1 MKRTAIATLVALGL
15 TLLTSN
21 APASA
26 NTIDDP
32 NDVAWASIRGYT
44 SQQFHNY
51 FNQKKEEG
59 YRVIDIEV
67 DEVNGQ
73 PRYAAVFQFNTDNR
87 GWASLRDLTH
97 EQFSQ
102 EWEDYK
108 NKGYRLIDQEA
119 YMLNG
124 QRRYAGVW
132 VENKENFGWV
142 SYRNVDSAEFGDR
155 FNTYRE
161 QGYRM
166 VDVEAYPS
174 GRNTLYAAVWVKDGQ
189 SLSWAEHR
197 DMTAAQYGEKFD
209 LFRDQGYRVLDLESY
224 QQNGQQRYAAIWVKN
239 TNGRGWAARRDMTA
253 SGFGNWWKTYKDEG
267 YRLVDFESY
276 PTAEGTRYAG
286 VWRQNGDRL
295 SWSGKKAADQA
306 IAAYQNAN
314 KVPGISVAIAR
325 DGKILYSRGF
335 GYADIANQEVAH
347 AGTVY
352 RLASVSKPITAL
364 LTMRLVDLGQLS
376 LNDSTRE
383 HVPALPRFHSHTVD
397 HLLRHRSGIRH
408 YKTTDY
414 QKDCNLTVSNTSNW
428 QDFSATQYPTALA
441 ATVLFRQDS
450 LLFEPDT
457 QGCYSTHAYTVLGA
471 ALEGA
476 GNASFSTL
484 LNRELTQRLDLPTL
498 QPEFLNQSNSERAN
512 IYRLS
517 NGSSVL
523 SSRDNLSW
531 KYPGGGLEASAMDM
545 TRLGMK
551 VFDGSVISA
560 QSRNTLWP
568 GSSLSRSGSQNGAK
582 SFWRLYFNDKTV
594 ITVLSNQN
602 NGNPGELTETLG
614 TIVKNN

>member
-1 MKRTAIATLVALGL
+1 MMKRTAIATFVALGIGL
-15 TLLTSN
+15 FASS
-21 APASA
+21 APAFA
-26 NTIDDP
+26 DTIDDP

-44 SQQFHNY
+44 SQEFRNY

-73 PRYAAVFQFNTDNR
+73 PRYAAIFQFNTDKR

-102 EWEDYK
+102 EWENYK
-108 NKGYRLIDQEA
+108 NKSYRLIDQES

-142 SYRNVDSAEFGDR
+142 SYRNVDSTEFSDR
-155 FNTYRE
+155 FNTYKQ

-166 VDVEAYPS
+166 VDIEAYPS

-189 SLSWAEHR
+189 SLPWAEHR

-209 LFRDQGYRVLDLESY
+209 AFRDQGYRVLDLESY

-239 TNGRGWAARRDMTA
+239 TNDQGWAARRDLTA
-253 SGFGNWWKTYKDEG
+253 NGFANWWKTYKDEG
-267 YRLVDFESY
+267 YRLVDFEAY

-306 IAAYQNAN
+306 IAAYRDAN
-314 KVPGISVAIAR
+314 KVPGVSVVIAR
-325 DGKILYSRGF
+325 NGQILYSRGF

-347 AGTVY
+347 AGTIY
-352 RLASVSKPITAL
+352 RLASVSKPVTAL
-364 LTMRLVDLGQLS
+364 LTMRLVDLNQIS
-376 LNDSTRE
+376 LNQPTRNY
-383 HVPALPRFHSHTVD
+383 VPSLPDHHTHRVEQ
-397 HLLRHRSGIRH
+397 LLRHQSGIRH
-408 YKTTDY
+408 YRGSDRPN
-414 QKDCNLTVSNTSNW
+414 CEVPNN
-428 QDFSATQYPTALA
+428 SAWNDSSDTQYPTATQA
-441 ATVLFRQDS
+441 ATLFSSDPLMFS
-450 LLFEPDT
+450 P
-457 QGCYSTHAYTVLGA
+457 GSKNCYSTHAYTVLGA

-476 GNASFSTL
+476 GNMPFPAL
-484 LNRELTQRLDLPTL
+484 LNRELTQRLELPTL
-498 QPEFLNQSNSERAN
+498 QPEFRHQPVPERAN
-512 IYRLS
+512 IYRLA
-517 NGSSVL
+517 NGSSVP
-523 SSRDNLSW
+523 SNRDNLSW

-551 VFDGSVISA
+551 VFDGSVISS
-560 QSRNTLWP
+560 QSRNTLW
-568 GSSLSRSGSQNGAK
+568 SGSTFSHSGGQNGAT

-594 ITVLSNQN
+594 ITVLSNQDS
-602 NGNPGELTETLG
+602 GNPGELTDTLG
-614 TIVKNN
+614 AIVKNN